1 MEEIIQI
8 LFRRL
13 KLGTIICPPEPVA
26 GGLLHKLM
34 KVESRRLGCLIGVW
48 I

>member
-13 KLGTIICPPEPVA
+13 KLGSIICPPEPVV
-26 GGLLHKLM
+26 GGLDEPK
-34 KVESRRLGCLIGVW
+34 C
-48 I
+48 